1 MCARW
6 STHTQILE
14 ISKTLLLRS
23 LFLQLYKLPIKTNF
37 SLIQHRNDHQN
48 SEFNKK
54 QESDALRNKKLG
66 PTKRPTSS
74 NTLYQV
80 LVHKKT
86 T

>member
-1 MCARW
+1 MVD
-6 STHTQILE
+6 THTDFRD

-54 QESDALRNKKLG
+54 KQESDALRNKKLG
-66 PTKRPTSS
+66 PTKRPSS